1 MLKQINVI
9 PDFSFDS
16 VNTVISLSQYDAS
29 YVINFDLSHLKES
42 AL

>member
-16 VNTVISLSQYDAS
+16 VNTVISLSQAV
-29 YVINFDLSHLKES
+29 YVWKRT
-42 AL
+42 A